1 MVGRSSQGPPPLSYR
16 CAIVAIH
23 RLQVPFFSDMP
34 PTSMPGLSPHPFFLP
49 QPSDSVAFSLSPGMV
64 PKGMAQRRGS
74 RLGHRQSS
82 SCALHRIVFSVFH
95 TLLSVYPDT
104 PCCFAPT
111 THAWPSVS
119 PPVQSSLVSSA
130 LLFVS
135 LHAGAVGEYI
145 SSLTSLLPVL
155 KASICRPFHHISR
168 GLHRDPVNVL
178 SGVFTSSSSSPPVDS
193 KRGIY
198 NSHTLLHHP
207 GTVFSIHITP
217 PIYFLLPPRLSLLPT
232 PNAKLG
238 PDLALSTLLGLS
250 LVRT

>member
-49 QPSDSVAFSLSPGMV
+49 RPSDSVAFSLSHLGWYLRY
-64 PKGMAQRRGS
+64 GTETLRGS

-119 PPVQSSLVSSA
+119 PQSSPVQSRLVCSALRLSSCWCSGRVHLLSHLSSA
-130 LLFVS
+130 S
-135 LHAGAVGEYI
+135 LKGQHLSPIPSYI
-145 SSLTSLLPVL
+145 Q
-155 KASICRPFHHISR
+155 
-168 GLHRDPVNVL
+168 G
-178 SGVFTSSSSSPPVDS
+178 SPP
-193 KRGIY
+193 
-198 NSHTLLHHP
+198 
-207 GTVFSIHITP
+207 
-217 PIYFLLPPRLSLLPT
+217 
-232 PNAKLG
+232 
-238 PDLALSTLLGLS
+238 
-250 LVRT
+250 